1 MERKF
6 YRNYVWYNLTDD
18 EYWAEDFPEEFPNCV
33 TIICCTRPEID
44 SLIRTQHTAY
54 LGWGTM
60 AKSGEWKFMIIER
73 P

>member
-18 EYWAEDFPEEFPNCV
+18 EYWAENFPNEFPNCQ
-33 TIICCTRPEID
+33 TIVCCVKPEVISGIFTKESAPCKWED
-44 SLIRTQHTAY
+44 MINH
-54 LGWGTM
+54 
-60 AKSGEWKFMIIER
+60 GEWKFMIIEK